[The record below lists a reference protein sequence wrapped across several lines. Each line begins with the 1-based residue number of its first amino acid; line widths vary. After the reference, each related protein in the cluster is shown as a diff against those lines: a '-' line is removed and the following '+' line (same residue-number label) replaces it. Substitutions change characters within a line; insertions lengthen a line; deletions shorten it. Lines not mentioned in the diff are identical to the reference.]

1 MSDHNNRRQRSA
13 FARMIVC
20 GFARWQRCKVMD
32 QLQALDDRE
41 LWDIGLSR
49 NDIPRA
55 VEGLFRD
62 KYPVLAKAFT

>member
-1 MSDHNNRRQRSA
+1 
-13 FARMIVC
+13 MIVR
-20 GFARWQRCKVMD
+20 GFGRWQRRKAMD
-32 QLQALDDRE
+32 QLQALDDTE

-62 KYPVLAKAFT
+62 K